1 MRSDE
6 PDHPHLDLCKCDKC
20 LGVDKVKPDCDGVF
34 CAIYNSICERC
45 PEEVRMKC
53 KAKREEINALV
64 LKYGSEGILPFLHGA
79 TVASYAEEHLDMKEA
94 D

>member
-1 MRSDE
+1 MN
-6 PDHPHLDLCKCDKC
+6 
-20 LGVDKVKPDCDGVF
+20 GNKPDCDGVF
-34 CAIYNSICERC
+34 CAIFNSICERC

-64 LKYGSEGILPFLHGA
+64 LKYGSQGILPFLHGA

-94 D
+94 E